1 MSELFNKVRKYFGDY
16 AVDKKLVYEL
26 ELVKLPRY
34 VAEYLVSYFMGPS
47 SWEDKLRDFIKR
59 YFYEPEEK
67 EVVKARARHKGLC
80 KGHR

>member
-34 VAEYLVSYFMGPS
+34 VAEYLVSNFMGPS
-47 SWEDKLRDFIKR
+47 RL
-59 YFYEPEEK
+59 
-67 EVVKARARHKGLC
+67 G
-80 KGHR
+80 G